1 MIHSFEEKEQSSMEQ
16 TDFSVPMSDEQI
28 ARLIAEVEGKEML
41 PAPVHLKENVLGRVR
56 RQKRVE
62 REKKLFS
69 YRVQVLVTVAAALT
83 VLLLIPSGKQQNVVQ
98 KQTLEQLAQT
108 RQENVESD
116 WEKYQKQEE
125 RKWENKDKY
134 HIEHII
140 ATLLEKGGQ
149 NHEEEEK

>member
-41 PAPVHLKENVLGRVR
+41 AAPVHLKENVLGRVR

-83 VLLLIPSGKQQNVVQ
+83 VLLLIPSGKQQTVVQ
-98 KQTLEQLAQT
+98 EKTLEQMAQI
-108 RQENVESD
+108 RQENREND
-116 WEKYQKQEE
+116 WQKYQKQEE
-125 RKWENKDKY
+125 RKWENKEKY
-134 HIEHII
+134 TIENMI
-140 ATLLEKGGQ
+140 AALLEKGGLSD
-149 NHEEEEK
+149 EK

>member
-98 KQTLEQLAQT
+98 GKTLEQMAQI
-108 RQENVESD
+108 RQENREND
-116 WEKYQKQEE
+116 WQKYQKQEE
-125 RKWENKDKY
+125 RKWENKEKY
-134 HIEHII
+134 TIENMI
-140 ATLLEKGGQ
+140 AALLEKGGLSD
-149 NHEEEEK
+149 EK

>member
-28 ARLIAEVEGKEML
+28 ARLIAEVEGQEML

-83 VLLLIPSGKQQNVVQ
+83 VLLLIPSGKQQTVVQ
-98 KQTLEQLAQT
+98 EKTLEQMAQI
-108 RQENVESD
+108 RQENREND

-125 RKWENKDKY
+125 RKWENKEKY
-134 HIEHII
+134 TIENMI
-140 ATLLEKGGQ
+140 AALLEKGGLSD
-149 NHEEEEK
+149 EE

>member
-98 KQTLEQLAQT
+98 GKTLEQMAQR
-108 RQENVESD
+108 RQENREND
-116 WEKYQKQEE
+116 WQKYQKQEE
-125 RKWENKDKY
+125 RKWENKEKY
-134 HIEHII
+134 TIENMI
-140 ATLLEKGGQ
+140 AALLEKGGLSD
-149 NHEEEEK
+149 EK

>member
-83 VLLLIPSGKQQNVVQ
+83 VLLLIPSGKQQTVVQ
-98 KQTLEQLAQT
+98 EKTLEQMAQI
-108 RQENVESD
+108 RQENREND
-116 WEKYQKQEE
+116 WQKYQKQEE
-125 RKWENKDKY
+125 RKWENKEKY
-134 HIEHII
+134 TIENMI
-140 ATLLEKGGQ
+140 AALLEKGGLSD
-149 NHEEEEK
+149 EK

>member
-1 MIHSFEEKEQSSMEQ
+1 MIHNLEEKEQNSMEQ
-16 TDFSVPMSDEQI
+16 TDFSHPLSEEQI
-28 ARLIAEVEGKEML
+28 ARLIAEVEETQML
-41 PAPVHLKENVLGRVR
+41 HAPAHLKENVFGKVR

-62 REKKLFS
+62 QEKRLFS
-69 YRVQVLVTVAAALT
+69 YRAQVLVTVAAALT
-83 VLLLIPSGKQQNVVQ
+83 ALILIPSGRQQNVVQ
-98 KQTLEQLAQT
+98 KQTLEQLAQA

>member
-69 YRVQVLVTVAAALT
+69 YRVQVLVTIAAALT
-83 VLLLIPSGKQQNVVQ
+83 VLLLIPSGKQQTVVQ
-98 KQTLEQLAQT
+98 EKTLEQMAQI
-108 RQENVESD
+108 RQENREND
-116 WEKYQKQEE
+116 WQKYQKQEE
-125 RKWENKDKY
+125 RKWENKEKY
-134 HIEHII
+134 TIENMI
-140 ATLLEKGGQ
+140 AALLEKGGLSD
-149 NHEEEEK
+149 EE

>member
-83 VLLLIPSGKQQNVVQ
+83 VLLLIPSGKQQTVVQ
-98 KQTLEQLAQT
+98 EKTLEQMAQI
-108 RQENVESD
+108 RQENREND

-125 RKWENKDKY
+125 RKWENKEKY
-134 HIEHII
+134 TIENMI
-140 ATLLEKGGQ
+140 AALLEKGGLSD
-149 NHEEEEK
+149 EE

>member
-28 ARLIAEVEGKEML
+28 ARLIAEVEGQEML

-83 VLLLIPSGKQQNVVQ
+83 VLLLIPSGKQQTVVQ
-98 KQTLEQLAQT
+98 EKTLEQMAQI
-108 RQENVESD
+108 RQENREND
-116 WEKYQKQEE
+116 WQKYQKQEE
-125 RKWENKDKY
+125 RKWENKEKY
-134 HIEHII
+134 TIENMI
-140 ATLLEKGGQ
+140 AALLEKGGLSD
-149 NHEEEEK
+149 EK

>member
-41 PAPVHLKENVLGRVR
+41 PAPVHLKENVLDRVR

-69 YRVQVLVTVAAALT
+69 YRVQVLVTIAAALT
-83 VLLLIPSGKQQNVVQ
+83 VLLLIPSGKQQTVVQ
-98 KQTLEQLAQT
+98 EKTLEQMAQI
-108 RQENVESD
+108 RQENREND
-116 WEKYQKQEE
+116 WQKYQKQEE
-125 RKWENKDKY
+125 RKWENKEKY
-134 HIEHII
+134 TIENMI
-140 ATLLEKGGQ
+140 AALLEKGGLSD
-149 NHEEEEK
+149 EK

>member
-83 VLLLIPSGKQQNVVQ
+83 VLLLIPSGKQQTVVQ
-98 KQTLEQLAQT
+98 EKTLEQMAQI
-108 RQENVESD
+108 RQENRKND
-116 WEKYQKQEE
+116 WQKYQKQEE
-125 RKWENKDKY
+125 RKWENKEKY
-134 HIEHII
+134 TIENMI
-140 ATLLEKGGQ
+140 AALLEKGGLSD
-149 NHEEEEK
+149 EK

>member
-56 RQKRVE
+56 RQKLVE

-83 VLLLIPSGKQQNVVQ
+83 VLLLIPSGKQQTVVQ
-98 KQTLEQLAQT
+98 EKTLEQMAQI
-108 RQENVESD
+108 RQENREND
-116 WEKYQKQEE
+116 WQKYQKQEE
-125 RKWENKDKY
+125 RKWENKEKY
-134 HIEHII
+134 TIENMI
-140 ATLLEKGGQ
+140 AALLEKGGLSD
-149 NHEEEEK
+149 EK